1 MLISSRHICIRS
13 VDRVRVGSGN
23 EIAPKRKK
31 MEDLERYG
39 DNLLFNTRPLGPIE
53 QSSS

>member
-1 MLISSRHICIRS
+1 M
-13 VDRVRVGSGN
+13 VDRARVGSGN
-23 EIAPKRKK
+23 EVPPKLTAHIGRKK